1 MFLMIL
7 PTKVFS
13 LMKLRLAAILSLIL
27 LTTLVIAGCAPQ
39 IELLSEQYLQDTSLV
54 SGEPCGAPCW
64 RNIIPGETRWTDAL
78 TRVQDDPTL
87 AEVQEQSNEETSEVA
102 ITFQNRDGI
111 PCCLL
116 YSQDG
121 QFVDQILL
129 QVAPQMTIGQ
139 AIETLGEPTYVS
151 GTDNENAQGLSPEQ
165 ASLALYYPEQQTV
178 VYAFVEGKENG
189 TLTEQSPVFAVLY
202 VRPEDMDEV
211 IAGSALYNWEGYQA
225 YAAYIDGSYDV
236 TPEPT
241 SDVSDET
248 DAGDADNAADN
259 AATEEA
265 DATAEVEADDVTE
278 EAESDEADADATA
291 EATEEAGE

>member
-225 YAAYIDGSYDV
+225 YAAYIDGNYDV

-241 SDVSDET
+241 SDVSDEADT
-248 DAGDADNAADN
+248 DSADN

-265 DATAEVEADDVTE
+265 EAATDVDADATE
-278 EAESDEADADATA
+278 EAADSDAADATA